1 MSDII
6 MDHCNGSVS
15 WDHYV
20 HVQPTVSM
28 RAEEKDGT
36 EEENMELTLIWFMI
50 DDHLF
55 PVAFRGEE
63 KDRTEMQERGKKKEG
78 KKALGR
84 CPVCPT
90 IMIVC
95 SPAKHN
101 GSVVGFG
108 RVRANQWRQV
118 KACYVNCHMTSNN
131 YV

>member
-1 MSDII
+1 

-55 PVAFRGEE
+55 PLAFRGEE

-84 CPVCPT
+84 YPVCPT

-118 KACYVNCHMTSNN
+118 KACYVNCYMTSNN
-131 YV
+131 HV

>member
-55 PVAFRGEE
+55 PLDFRGEE
-63 KDRTEMQERGKKKEG
+63 KDRTEMQERGKEEKK
-78 KKALGR
+78 
-84 CPVCPT
+84 P
-90 IMIVC
+90 
-95 SPAKHN
+95 
-101 GSVVGFG
+101 
-108 RVRANQWRQV
+108 
-118 KACYVNCHMTSNN
+118 
-131 YV
+131 